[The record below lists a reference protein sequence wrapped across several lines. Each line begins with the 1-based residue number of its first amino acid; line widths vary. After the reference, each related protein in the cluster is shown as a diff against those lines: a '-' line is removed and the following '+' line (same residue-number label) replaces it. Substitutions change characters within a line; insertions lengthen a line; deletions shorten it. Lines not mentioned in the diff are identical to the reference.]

1 MRGGLATASATRTP
15 EPRRPARVPFVAARL
30 FPSLS
35 WCSLLLVCLR
45 LTPAAVRTAWS
56 LSCLRSHFRA
66 PLFVSAGWL
75 PFAQPD
81 AHASFGITRFCL
93 LLLVARPNPR
103 CATAHNPH
111 HPHHKH
117 MQVEQQP
124 PPPPALSPSR
134 SPSHAAL
141 LCVAP
146 VPPCPVVAGVLQTA
160 SRRGVMKKIRKV
172 GYLYA
177 KARPDEH

>member
-30 FPSLS
+30 LPSLS

-56 LSCLRSHFRA
+56 LSCLRSHLRA

-81 AHASFGITRFCL
+81 AHALFGITCFVCFSL
-93 LLLVARPNPR
+93 LPDQTLVVPPHTTRIIRITSTCKSNSSHLPR
-103 CATAHNPH
+103 LPSPRHPLPPMRHCCA
-111 HPHHKH
+111 
-117 MQVEQQP
+117 
-124 PPPPALSPSR
+124 L
-134 SPSHAAL
+134 
-141 LCVAP
+141 
-146 VPPCPVVAGVLQTA
+146 PPCPLVPSSQECCRQQAGVA
-160 SRRGVMKKIRKV
+160 
-172 GYLYA
+172 
-177 KARPDEH
+177 

>member
-30 FPSLS
+30 LPSLS

-56 LSCLRSHFRA
+56 LSCLRSHLRA

-81 AHASFGITRFCL
+81 AHALFGITCFVCFSL
-93 LLLVARPNPR
+93 LPDQTLVVPPHTTRIIRITSTCKSNSSHLL
-103 CATAHNPH
+103 T
-111 HPHHKH
+111 
-117 MQVEQQP
+117 
-124 PPPPALSPSR
+124 LF
-134 SPSHAAL
+134 PSHAAL
-141 LCVAP
+141 LHVAP
-146 VPPCPVVAGVLQTA
+146 LPPCPASQPCCTA
-160 SRRGVMKKIRKV
+160 SKHGVMKKIRKV